1 MWDWFRSY
9 CKPKGVMA
17 QWEEMSNY
25 GYLRDA
31 VSRSRQILVQNR
43 VSLPVHELVQKH
55 CAVQLQPWSWA
66 WVDAAAV
73 ESEKKLGLRA
83 R

>member
-1 MWDWFRSY
+1 MLSVEVGKYECRTGS
-9 CKPKGVMA
+9 
-17 QWEEMSNY
+17 
-25 GYLRDA
+25 
-31 VSRSRQILVQNR
+31 
-43 VSLPVHELVQKH
+43 VSLVHELVQKH